1 MVVNDVVIFSR
12 LSARAA
18 GRRARWYAALP
29 LNVNVKRR
37 WQTSLSQSLVAKGML
52 VPPQVDDGELLVTA
66 PRAQRRTRLVE
77 NSPAVRRQV
86 KLVQP
91 VDTELH
97 PKPRL
102 WMLNAWQNDLFSRF
116 PLFFRAVHHPDSYP
130 ANISHFG
137 IQCGVGWY
145 PIIEAL
151 ARDVELELRTLW
163 HEQLQFPEKLAELD
177 SALVSG
183 RATYPVLPICT
194 DIGQVAGKL
203 VISLV
208 HGNMCPT
215 DAWARIR
222 AYVEIAEAS
231 AQCICESCGNQG
243 KFREDYWRRVYCDAC
258 ITPKDNLGQGESCD

>member
-1 MVVNDVVIFSR
+1 M
-12 LSARAA
+12 
-18 GRRARWYAALP
+18 
-29 LNVNVKRR
+29 
-37 WQTSLSQSLVAKGML
+37 
-52 VPPQVDDGELLVTA
+52 VTA
-66 PRAQRRTRLVE
+66 PRAQRRTRSVE

-86 KLVQP
+86 KLFEP

-102 WMLNAWQNDLFSRF
+102 WMLNAGQNDLFSRF

-151 ARDVELELRTLW
+151 ARDVEFELRALW
-163 HEQLQFPEKLAELD
+163 REQLQFPEKLAELD

-194 DIGQVAGKL
+194 DIGQVAGELKVAL
-203 VISLV
+203 M
-208 HGNMCPT
+208 HGHLCPT
-215 DAWARIR
+215 DVWVRIR
-222 AYVEIAEAS
+222 SYVDNAEAI
-231 AQCICESCGNQG
+231 ARCICESCGNPG
-243 KFREDYWRRVYCDAC
+243 EYREAYWRRVYCDDC
-258 ITPKDNLGQGESCD
+258 VTPGVNLRQAESRG